1 MTVIP
6 QPYKCNVCGKYRD
19 SDTNH
24 WWLIWVVRLQDGKTD
39 RVEMQLWNDELAR
52 EPGMGHCCGLKCALG
67 QAASITQTI
76 LEQEMNATKSEE
88 KTDG

>member
-1 MTVIP
+1 MANPVAGIGVEVGTRL
-6 QPYKCNVCGKYRD
+6 CNP
-19 SDTNH
+19 
-24 WWLIWVVRLQDGKTD
+24 LIWIVRLEGGRGKTIQTD